1 MLDDLRAQ
9 EQTRQY
15 ELAEAREVNCDKSR
29 LILARLSTA
38 NRVRVRVR
46 DIDGIERMMPEE
58 ERQERINKAQQ
69 GVVIYCE
76 SA

>member
-29 LILARLSTA
+29 LILARLSTT
-38 NRVRVRVR
+38 NRVRVR

-58 ERQERINKAQQ
+58 ERQERINRASSS
-69 GVVIYCE
+69 IA
-76 SA
+76 SPLS

>member
-29 LILARLSTA
+29 LILARLSTT
-38 NRVRVRVR
+38 NRVRVR